1 MRLYSAASDLICKN
15 LPQLSSFHNYSN
27 GYIMFAVPPS
37 VMESGESRVEVIE
50 GDSVVIACPPID
62 AIPPPQIQ
70 WLKVTVISQRAYLL
84 T

>member
-1 MRLYSAASDLICKN
+1 
-15 LPQLSSFHNYSN
+15 
-27 GYIMFAVPPS
+27 MFAVPPS

-70 WLKVTVISQRAYLL
+70 WLKVTVISQRDVLS